1 MTSTV
6 AGTCRAGRPS
16 RLALLATASEL
27 SGVLSVLGGAAGA
40 AGSGRAT
47 GARFGRAPA
56 ERPLGGGAVTTT
68 RGSSVLSVGC
78 AVSAVLGLA
87 VSSATGSKVSD
98 DTVNDEC
105 VIVRMR

>member
-1 MTSTV
+1 MAWTV
-6 AGTCRAGRPS
+6 GGICRGGGAR
-16 RLALLATASEL
+16 RVALSATALEL

-47 GARFGRAPA
+47 GARFGRAPP

-78 AVSAVLGLA
+78 AVSAALGPA

>member
-1 MTSTV
+1 
-6 AGTCRAGRPS
+6 
-16 RLALLATASEL
+16 
-27 SGVLSVLGGAAGA
+27 
-40 AGSGRAT
+40 
-47 GARFGRAPA
+47 
-56 ERPLGGGAVTTT
+56 VTTT

-78 AVSAVLGLA
+78 AVSAALGPA